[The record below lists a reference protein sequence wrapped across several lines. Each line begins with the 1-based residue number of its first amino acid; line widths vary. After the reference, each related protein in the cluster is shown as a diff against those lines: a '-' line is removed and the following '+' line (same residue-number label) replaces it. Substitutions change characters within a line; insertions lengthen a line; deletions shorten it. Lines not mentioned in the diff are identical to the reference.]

1 MIDGVA
7 TPTGPADVGDAAR
20 SEILGPL
27 RVTRGGVELD
37 VGPRQQ
43 AYLLGLLLARAGRP
57 VSADELIDLIW
68 DDEAPPS
75 ALNVVQRYVGALR
88 RLLEPEL
95 PARSN
100 GAHLRRH
107 GSGYLFVA
115 DPESSD
121 VAAFRALVGAA
132 HHHLADQRPQAALDD
147 FAAALALWRGPAGDG
162 LNPGPAAKPLFATL
176 NEEFFTACSA
186 AAELAVSLGLPHRV
200 LRPLR
205 LAASMAPLHEPVQAA
220 LVSTLG
226 AAGQQAEARALFER
240 VRDRLA
246 DEIGIDPGPALRA
259 ARERI
264 GGLPPTPPAA
274 APEAATTLVGR
285 AAELSVLRQAVGS
298 ALAGGTGLLVVEG
311 DPGMGKTRLLEE
323 AAAEA
328 AGRGALVVWGHCLEG
343 DGSPSMWPWMK
354 TIGAI
359 LDSLPDDNRQEWLT
373 GQVGRLAE
381 PDDGLT
387 DAPVLPDNTA
397 RFRLFE
403 GVVDAIGHAAEQR
416 PIMLVIDDLHWADVG
431 SVHLFGHLAARLPA
445 GVLLIGTLRT
455 HAPPPGAE
463 LVGVLAAAS
472 RVPGHRRLR
481 LDVLDRD
488 EVTELVRRETGQSP
502 TPDVTRT
509 IHARTAGNPF
519 FVRELSRLLTADG
532 GGLTQERAAS
542 AGVPST
548 VRDVVR
554 DRMAGLDEGATDLLQ
569 IAALVGRGVDLRL
582 LAHAADVDVRTSLG
596 LLEPVETLG
605 LLEPAPEDPFSYRF
619 AHDLVRE
626 SISETTPPLRAPRLH
641 LRIADALEQTPGR
654 SVAER
659 LAHHLWAAGP
669 LADPARTTTA
679 LIRAG
684 RSAATKLALE
694 DAERQL
700 RSAAQLARTSGLEEL
715 ELDALSHLTAVVGM
729 RAGYVGAAL
738 ELLERAEQLARD
750 LGREREAADFRF
762 SRRAA
767 YSEAAQL
774 DRSGP
779 LARRL
784 LEEGQASSDPV
795 LRAYG
800 LVGWGIQEWDLGNVG
815 EAFRYLGKADP
826 IVLDDTTWRA
836 ENRLRRDLQLK
847 SPVMLALVT
856 ALHGDV
862 EAARKV
868 IERLETTAGDDPY
881 VVTIWSTFAAT
892 SAALAGDPAWALQA
906 AERGI
911 AEDPGFSFV
920 FFGAYLRMARHW
932 AHAVT
937 GADPAGAAVEAE
949 RILTATLVDP
959 PLSGVTAWY
968 ALIAEMWLAAGAV
981 DEAGAALTR
990 AEYFLGVNEQR
1001 YAEGLVLLLRARLLR
1016 ARNASTAD
1024 VRAAA
1029 ERARALSV
1037 DREAHLFARR
1047 AEQLLAELGD

>member
-1 MIDGVA
+1 MDVSPG
-7 TPTGPADVGDAAR
+7 TPAAGGSAR
-20 SEILGPL
+20 SDILGSL
-27 RVTRGGVELD
+27 RIRRNGVEVDL
-37 VGPRQQ
+37 GPRQQ
-43 AYLLGLLLARAGRP
+43 AYLLGLLLARAGQP
-57 VSADELIDLIW
+57 VSVDDLIELIW

-100 GAHLRRH
+100 GAYLRRH
-107 GSGYLFVA
+107 SNGYLFVA
-115 DPESSD
+115 DTEASD
-121 VAAFRALVGAA
+121 VAAFRALVAAA
-132 HHHLADQRPQAALDD
+132 HRRLAQREPRAALDD

-162 LNPGPAAKPLFATL
+162 LNPGRAAAPLFASL

-186 AAELAVSLGLPHRV
+186 AAELAVSLGRPQRV

-205 LAASMAPLHEPVQAA
+205 LAASMAPLHERVQAA
-220 LVSTLG
+220 LVTALA
-226 AAGQQAEARALFER
+226 AAGQHAEARSLYER
-240 VRDRLA
+240 VRARLA
-246 DEIGIDPGPALRA
+246 EEIGIDPGPAMRDA
-259 ARERI
+259 KRRI
-264 GGLPPTPPAA
+264 RDRPATPRPAA
-274 APEAATTLVGR
+274 AEPASKLVGR
-285 AAELSVLRQAVGS
+285 AAELSVLRQAVAS
-298 ALAGGTGLLVVEG
+298 VLASGTGLLVVEG
-311 DPGMGKTRLLEE
+311 DPGIGKTRLLEE
-323 AAAEA
+323 TAGEA
-328 AGRGALVVWGHCLEG
+328 TRRGALVVWGHCLEG
-343 DGSPSMWPWMK
+343 DGSPSMWPWVK
-354 TIGAI
+354 AIGAI
-359 LDSLPDDNRQEWLT
+359 LDTLPDPSREEWLA
-373 GQVGRLAE
+373 GRLGRLAE
-381 PDDGLT
+381 PDDGVSDT
-387 DAPVLPDNTA
+387 PVLPDNTA
-397 RFRLFE
+397 QFRLFE
-403 GVVDAIGHAAEQR
+403 HVVHAVGQAARQR
-416 PIMLVIDDLHWADVG
+416 PVLLIIDDLHWADVA
-431 SVHLFGHLAARLPA
+431 SVQLFGHLAARLPS

-455 HAPPPGAE
+455 RAPLPGTE
-463 LVGVLAAAS
+463 LVGMLAAAS

-488 EVTELVRRETGQSP
+488 EVAELVRRETGQV
-502 TPDVTRT
+502 PDAAVTRT
-509 IHARTAGNPF
+509 ISARTAGNPF
-519 FVRELSRLLTADG
+519 FVRELARLLTADG
-532 GGLTQERAAS
+532 GVLTERS
-542 AGVPST
+542 AVSTGVPST

-554 DRMAGLDEGATDLLQ
+554 DRMAGLDDRATDLLQ

-582 LAHAADVDVRTSLG
+582 LAHAARVDVQTSLG

-605 LLEPAPEDPFSYRF
+605 LLEPAPDDPFAYRF

-669 LADPARTTTA
+669 LADPARTTAA

-684 RSAATKLALE
+684 RSAATKLALQ

-700 RSAAQLARTSGLEEL
+700 RSAARLARTSGLREL
-715 ELDALSHLTAVVGM
+715 ELSALSHLTAVVGM

-738 ELLERAEQLARD
+738 DLLERAEQLARD
-750 LGREREAADFRF
+750 LGRELEAADFRF

-784 LEEGQASSDPV
+784 LEEGQASPDPV

-800 LVGWGIQEWDLGNVG
+800 LVSWGIQEWDRGNIG
-815 EAFRYLGKADP
+815 EAFRYLRKADP
-826 IVLDDTTWRA
+826 LVLDELTWRD

-856 ALHGDV
+856 TLHGDV
-862 EAARKV
+862 DSARTV
-868 IERLETTAGDDPY
+868 IERLEATAGDDPY

-892 SAALAGDPAWALQA
+892 SAALAGEPAWALRS

-937 GADPAGAAVEAE
+937 GDDPAGAAVEAE
-949 RILTATLVDP
+949 RILSATLVDP
-959 PLSGVTAWY
+959 PLSGVATWY
-968 ALIAEMWLAAGAV
+968 GLIAEMWLAADAP
-981 DEAGAALTR
+981 DRAEAALVR
-990 AEYFLGVNEQR
+990 AEHFLGVNDQR
-1001 YAEGLVLLLRARLLR
+1001 YAEGLVLLLRARLLQ
-1016 ARNASTAD
+1016 ARGAPLAD

-1029 ERARALSV
+1029 ERARVLSGQ
-1037 DREAHLFARR
+1037 REAYLFARR
-1047 AEQLLAELGD
+1047 AQEMLDALDTD